1 MSHNVYRYL
10 VCASMMWSFQQ
21 RTAKCLYLRV
31 CALHTHIT
39 CVPCAARRHAHVCG
53 PISPLCKA
61 HAVLYCNQKLRGG
74 GALRCASAA
83 RQDHYSE
90 VRDAYVKAAA
100 KLKWGDPKDEDTF
113 IGPVISEKEAQ
124 RIEEW
129 VEEAVKRGAA

>member
-1 MSHNVYRYL
+1 M
-10 VCASMMWSFQQ
+10 CA
-21 RTAKCLYLRV
+21 
-31 CALHTHIT
+31 
-39 CVPCAARRHAHVCG
+39 P
-53 PISPLCKA
+53 
-61 HAVLYCNQKLRGG
+61 
-74 GALRCASAA
+74 AA

-100 KLKWGDPKDEDTF
+100 KLKWGDPKKEDTF